1 MRTEERTAL
10 KRLPWST
17 DRHVG
22 ARIRLRRNMLHVSQ
36 ETLGGAIGLTFQQIQ
51 KYETGL
57 NRVGAG
63 RLQQIADVLDC
74 RPGWFFEGSRGATG
88 RNGAI
93 AQRSDSNIAAFF
105 ADRHASRLVRDF
117 VRLAP
122 TVKRAIVEMI
132 AAIAGPPDEA

>member
-1 MRTEERTAL
+1 
-10 KRLPWST
+10 
-17 DRHVG
+17 
-22 ARIRLRRNMLHVSQ
+22 MLHVSQ

-57 NRVGAG
+57 NRIGAG
-63 RLQQIADVLDC
+63 RLQQIADVLGC
-74 RPGWFFEGSRGATG
+74 RPGWFFERSPDPTG
-88 RNGAI
+88 GKGTI

-105 ADRHASRLVRDF
+105 ADRYSARLVRDF

-132 AAIAGPPDEA
+132 TAIAVPPDEA